1 MHLTS
6 KQIQILGI
14 IVAGNGKDDKGK
26 FIPCDLDQLIERVDY
41 KPTKDAIQFSI
52 RNLISKGVI
61 EKSGTENRR
70 DRRRVLISPTD
81 LGKSVFKAETN
92 PCWIEGDDEEE
103 LVSAAPSEI

>member
-14 IVAGNGKDDKGK
+14 IVAGNGQDDAGN
-26 FIPCDLDQLIERVDY
+26 FSPCDLDQIIERVDY

-52 RNLISKGVI
+52 RNLIGKELIV
-61 EKSGTENRR
+61 KSGTENRR

-81 LGKSVFKAETN
+81 LGKRIFKAEVN
-92 PCWIEGDDEEE
+92 PCWLEDEDEAE
-103 LVSAAPSEI
+103 LVSAASV